1 MPEEYLAYVKRI
13 PPKYKFSKRK
23 ILVDVILIGIKCQQ
37 TIEMGRDWLF
47 TEEQLTNTPSRRDGI
62 DRVEE
67 DRLRR
72 EGIKFIV
79 EIGSG
84 LKL

>member
-1 MPEEYLAYVKRI
+1 
-13 PPKYKFSKRK
+13 
-23 ILVDVILIGIKCQQ
+23 
-37 TIEMGRDWLF
+37 MGRDWLF
-47 TEEQLTNTPSRRDGI
+47 TEDQLANTPSRRDGV

-67 DRLRR
+67 DKLRR
-72 EGIKFIV
+72 EGIKLIV

>member
-1 MPEEYLAYVKRI
+1 MDFLSSFFE
-13 PPKYKFSKRK
+13 FF
-23 ILVDVILIGIKCQQ
+23 
-37 TIEMGRDWLF
+37 EMGRDWLF
-47 TEEQLTNTPSRRDGI
+47 TEEQLANTPSRRDGV

-67 DRLRR
+67 DKLRR